1 MVVKDDEKP
10 YGVRLK
16 AQPDSD
22 RLGKRLKGEFKKV
35 SAAIAG
41 EWKIV
46 SVCTQYGVYKLKLII
61 RQLYCK
67 HNELNRLYVWW

>member
-1 MVVKDDEKP
+1 MYTHVLQELNIKELIVRDDEKP

-22 RLGKRLKGEFKKV
+22 RLGKRLKGEFKAV

-41 EWKIV
+41 E
-46 SVCTQYGVYKLKLII
+46 C
-61 RQLYCK
+61 
-67 HNELNRLYVWW
+67 

>member
-1 MVVKDDEKP
+1 MLRSWLSRMHDEKP

-35 SAAIAG
+35 AAAITG
-41 EWKIV
+41 E
-46 SVCTQYGVYKLKLII
+46 
-61 RQLYCK
+61 
-67 HNELNRLYVWW
+67 